1 MNWGK
6 LKELTHNYQRFPVVN
21 SQQIYIVFFRVY
33 VSNKILL
40 VFEFDI
46 GAVAG
51 MNPKTFFSLLPKSSS
66 SFYAAANMK
75 HLQEGDGCDEKC

>member
-1 MNWGK
+1 MNELGQIENFK
-6 LKELTHNYQRFPVVN
+6 LKRTYKRITISDFLWSISNRF
-21 SQQIYIVFFRVY
+21 IFLFFRVY

-51 MNPKTFFSLLPKSSS
+51 MNPKTFFSLLTISSS
-66 SFYAAANMK
+66 SFYAAANK
-75 HLQEGDGCDEKC
+75 L